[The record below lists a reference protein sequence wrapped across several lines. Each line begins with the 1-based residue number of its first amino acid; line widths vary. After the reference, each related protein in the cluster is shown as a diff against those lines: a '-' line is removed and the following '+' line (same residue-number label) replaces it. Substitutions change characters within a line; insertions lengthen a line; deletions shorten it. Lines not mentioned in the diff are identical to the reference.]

1 LKEWLFFNLHPMKIL
16 TPFEK
21 ISKSRRTIILL
32 SWVAF
37 LILVWFV
44 GTAGEKHIFPTPGHV
59 FKGFTELYREGLV
72 VHIFNSLAL
81 CFLSIF
87 IAIIVSL
94 LFAYS
99 WPIPLLKPV
108 SELITKFRFLPFT
121 GLSFFITMVVHD
133 ARQMQV
139 WILVIFLTTFLT
151 TSLIAVI
158 KDIPQEEFDHAKTLK
173 CSRFEVLWQVVIL
186 GRLDYVID
194 VIRQNLAITWMM
206 LVTVESIV
214 VASGGL
220 GFLIK
225 NSDKFMN
232 HGRIIALQ
240 IIILLIGLGLDWF
253 INFLR
258 KVLFRYSKI

>member
-1 LKEWLFFNLHPMKIL
+1 MIKLI

-21 ISKSRRTIILL
+21 IPKANKTIILAVWIIAL
-32 SWVAF
+32 LAIWF
-37 LILVWFV
+37 L
-44 GTAGEKHIFPTPGHV
+44 GTMGEKHLFPSPAQV
-59 FKGFTELYREGLV
+59 FKGFSELYNEGLV
-72 VHIFNSLAL
+72 VHIFNSLKL

-87 IAIIVSL
+87 LAVILSMI
-94 LFAYS
+94 FAYS
-99 WPIPLLKPV
+99 FPIPILKPIAEFV
-108 SELITKFRFLPFT
+108 TKLRFLPFT
-121 GLSFFITMVVHD
+121 GLSFYITMVIHE
-133 ARQMQV
+133 ARNMQI
-139 WILVIFLTTFLT
+139 WIMVIFLTTFLT

-158 KDIPQEEFDHAKTLK
+158 SAIPQEEFDHAKTLK
-173 CSRFEVLWQVVIL
+173 CSRWEVLWQVIIL
-186 GRLDYVID
+186 GRVDHVID

-240 IIILLIGLGLDWF
+240 IIILLIGLFLDWG

-258 KVLFRYSKI
+258 KSIFRYSKI

>member
-1 LKEWLFFNLHPMKIL
+1 MKLI

-21 ISKSRRTIILL
+21 IAKSQRT
-32 SWVAF
+32 
-37 LILVWFV
+37 LILVGWIVLLLLIWFL
-44 GTAGEKHIFPTPGHV
+44 GTMGEKHLFPSPAQVITGLSQ
-59 FKGFTELYREGLV
+59 LYSEGLV

-81 CFLSIF
+81 CFISIL
-87 IAIIVSL
+87 IAIVFSMF
-94 LFAYS
+94 FAYTF
-99 WPIPLLKPV
+99 PIPLMKPV
-108 SELITKFRFLPFT
+108 SEFITKLRFLPFT
-121 GLSFFITMVVHD
+121 GISYFIVIAVHE
-133 ARQMQV
+133 ARNMQI
-139 WILVIFLTTFLT
+139 WIMVIFLTTFLT
-151 TSLIAVI
+151 TSLISVVSS
-158 KDIPQEEFDHAKTLK
+158 IPQEEFDHAKTLK
-173 CSRFEVLWQVVIL
+173 CSRWEILWQVIIL
-186 GRLDYVID
+186 GRVDYVID

-240 IIILLIGLGLDWF
+240 LIILLIGLFLDWA

-258 KVLFRYSKI
+258 KALFRYSTI

>member
-1 LKEWLFFNLHPMKIL
+1 MKKLFR
-16 TPFEK
+16 PFEEVK
-21 ISKSRRTIILL
+21 KSRRTIIMLCWIILL
-32 SWVAF
+32 FV
-37 LILVWFV
+37 IWFA
-44 GTAGEKHIFPTPGHV
+44 GTAGKTHLFPTPGNV
-59 FKGFTELYREGLV
+59 LKGFTELYNEGLV

-81 CFLSIF
+81 CFMSIF
-87 IAIIVSL
+87 FAIIVSL
-94 LFAYS
+94 IFAYS
-99 WPIPLLKPV
+99 WPIPMMKPV
-108 SELITKFRFLPFT
+108 AGFVTKLRFLPFT

-133 ARQMQV
+133 ARHMQI

-158 KDIPQEEFDHAKTLK
+158 RDIPQEEFDHAKTLR
-173 CSRFEVLWQVVIL
+173 CNRFEILWQVVIL

-240 IIILLIGLGLDWF
+240 IIILIIGLGLDWF

-258 KVLFRYSKI
+258 KLIFRYSKI

>member
-1 LKEWLFFNLHPMKIL
+1 MIKFL

-21 ISKSRRTIILL
+21 ISKLNKT
-32 SWVAF
+32 
-37 LILVWFV
+37 LILIGWLVLLIVIWFAA
-44 GTAGEKHIFPTPGHV
+44 TSGEKHLFPSPGQV
-59 FKGFTELYREGLV
+59 LKGFTELYHEGLA
-72 VHIFNSLAL
+72 VHIFNSLQL
-81 CFLSIF
+81 CFISIF
-87 IAIIVSL
+87 LATIISL
-94 LFAYS
+94 LLAYS
-99 WPIPLLKPV
+99 WPIPVLKSV
-108 SELITKFRFLPFT
+108 SEFVTKFRFLPFT
-121 GLSFFITMVVHD
+121 GLSFYITMVIHE
-133 ARQMQV
+133 ARMMQV

-158 KDIPQEEFDHAKTLK
+158 KDIPQEEFDHAKMLK
-173 CSRFEVLWQVVIL
+173 CTRWEVLWQVIIL

-232 HGRIIALQ
+232 TGRIIALQ
-240 IIILLIGLGLDWF
+240 IIILLIGLGLDAG

-258 KVLFRYSKI
+258 KALFRYSKI

>member
-1 LKEWLFFNLHPMKIL
+1 MIKIF

-21 ISKSRRTIILL
+21 LSKSHKTFILL
-32 SWVAF
+32 GWLF
-37 LILVWFV
+37 LLIVIWFV
-44 GTAGEKHIFPTPGHV
+44 GTSGTKHLFPSPSQVLT
-59 FKGFTELYREGLV
+59 GFTDLYNEGLV
-72 VHIFNSLAL
+72 VHIFNSLQL
-81 CFLSIF
+81 CFISIF
-87 IAIIVSL
+87 LATVISL
-94 LFAYS
+94 MFAYT
-99 WPIPLLKPV
+99 WPIPALKSI
-108 SELITKFRFLPFT
+108 SEFVTKFRFLPFT
-121 GLSFFITMVVHD
+121 GLSFYITMVIHE
-133 ARQMQV
+133 ARTMQV

-173 CSRFEVLWQVVIL
+173 CSRLEVLWQVIIL
-186 GRLDYVID
+186 GRLDYVMD

-232 HGRIIALQ
+232 TGRIIALQ
-240 IIILLIGLGLDWF
+240 IIILLIGLGLDAG

-258 KVLFRYSKI
+258 KTIFRYSKI

>member
-1 LKEWLFFNLHPMKIL
+1 MIKLL

-21 ISKSRRTIILL
+21 ISKTNRALVLL
-32 SWVAF
+32 GWFV
-37 LILVWFV
+37 LLMVLWFV
-44 GTAGEKHIFPTPGHV
+44 GTAGEKHLFPNPSQV
-59 FKGFTELYREGLV
+59 LEGFSGLYSEGLV
-72 VHIFNSLAL
+72 VHIFNSLKL

-87 IAIIVSL
+87 LATILSL

-99 WPIPLLKPV
+99 FPIPLLKPV
-108 SELITKFRFLPFT
+108 AEFVTKFRFLPFT
-121 GLSFFITMVVHD
+121 GLSFYITMVVHE
-133 ARQMQV
+133 ARNMQV

-151 TSLIAVI
+151 TSLIAII

-173 CSRFEVLWQVVIL
+173 CSRFEVLWQVIVL
-186 GRLDYVID
+186 GRIDYVID
-194 VIRQNLAITWMM
+194 SIRQNLAITWMM

-232 HGRIIALQ
+232 TGRIIALQ
-240 IIILLIGLGLDWF
+240 IIILLIGLGLDSG

-258 KVLFRYSKI
+258 KAVFRYSKI

>member
-1 LKEWLFFNLHPMKIL
+1 MKQYI

-21 ISKSRRTIILL
+21 IAKSKRTIIL
-32 SWVAF
+32 SIWVVLLLA
-37 LILVWFV
+37 IWFA
-44 GTAGEKHIFPTPGHV
+44 GTSGEKHLFPSPSQV
-59 FKGFTELYREGLV
+59 FKGFSDLYNEGLV
-72 VHIFNSLAL
+72 VHILNSLIL

-87 IAIIVSL
+87 LAIIISML
-94 LFAYS
+94 LAYS
-99 WPIPLLKPV
+99 WPIPALKPL
-108 SELITKFRFLPFT
+108 SEFVTKFRFLPFT
-121 GLSFFITMVVHD
+121 GLSFYVALMIHD
-133 ARQMQV
+133 ARNMQI
-139 WILVIFLTTFLT
+139 WIMVIFLTTFLT

-158 KDIPQEEFDHAKTLK
+158 RDIPEEEFDHAKTLK
-173 CSRFEVLWQVVIL
+173 CSRWEVLWQVIVL

-194 VIRQNLAITWMM
+194 VIRQNLAIAWMM

-240 IIILLIGLGLDWF
+240 IIILLIGLGLDGG

-258 KVLFRYSKI
+258 KAIFRYSKI

>member
-1 LKEWLFFNLHPMKIL
+1 MIKFL

-21 ISKSRRTIILL
+21 ISKSNKTIILVL
-32 SWVAF
+32 WIVL
-37 LILVWFV
+37 LIAIWFI
-44 GTAGEKHIFPTPGHV
+44 GTSGTKHLFPSPAQV
-59 FKGFTELYREGLV
+59 FSGFTALYNEGLV
-72 VHIFNSLAL
+72 EHIFNSLKL

-87 IAIIVSL
+87 LAVVISML
-94 LFAYS
+94 LAYS
-99 WPIPLLKPV
+99 WPIPALKPV
-108 SELITKFRFLPFT
+108 SEFITKFRFLPFT
-121 GLSFFITMVVHD
+121 GLSFYVALLVHD
-133 ARQMQV
+133 ARNMQV

-158 KDIPQEEFDHAKTLK
+158 KDIPEEEFDHAKTLK
-173 CSRFEVLWQVVIL
+173 CSRWEVLWQVIIL
-186 GRLDYVID
+186 GRIDYVID
-194 VIRQNLAITWMM
+194 VIRQNLAIAWMM

-240 IIILLIGLGLDWF
+240 IIILLIGLGLDSG

-258 KVLFRYSKI
+258 KAIFRYSKI

>member
-1 LKEWLFFNLHPMKIL
+1 MYTMIKKFF

-21 ISKSRRTIILL
+21 LPKSQKTIILIA
-32 SWVAF
+32 WVVLL
-37 LILVWFV
+37 LIIWFV
-44 GTAGEKHIFPTPGHV
+44 GTSGQKHLFPAPVQVLEGL
-59 FKGFTELYREGLV
+59 KELYNEGLV
-72 VHIFNSLAL
+72 VHIFNSLGL
-81 CFLSIF
+81 CFLSILLATI
-87 IAIIVSL
+87 IALV
-94 LFAYS
+94 FAYT
-99 WPIPLLKPV
+99 WPIPMMKPV
-108 SELITKFRFLPFT
+108 AEFVTKLRFLPFT
-121 GLSFFITMVVHD
+121 GLSFYITLVVHE
-133 ARQMQV
+133 ARNMQI
-139 WILVIFLTTFLT
+139 WIMVIFLTTFLT

-158 KDIPQEEFDHAKTLK
+158 RDIPEEEFDHAKTLK
-173 CSRFEVLWQVVIL
+173 CSRLEVLWQVIIL
-186 GRLDYVID
+186 GRIDYVID

-240 IIILLIGLGLDWF
+240 IIILLIGLLLDWG

-258 KVLFRYSKI
+258 KAIFRYSKI

>member
-1 LKEWLFFNLHPMKIL
+1 MIKKFA

-21 ISKSRRTIILL
+21 INQSQRTIILL
-32 SWVAF
+32 IWIAVLIAFWV
-37 LILVWFV
+37 I
-44 GTAGEKHIFPTPGHV
+44 GTSGQKHLFPTPGQV
-59 FKGFTELYREGLV
+59 LDGFKGLYNEGLV
-72 VHIFNSLAL
+72 VHIFNSLKL
-81 CFLSIF
+81 CFISIF
-87 IAIIVSL
+87 LATSIAL

-99 WPIPLLKPV
+99 WSVPMIKPV
-108 SELITKFRFLPFT
+108 SEFVTKLRFLPFT
-121 GLSFFITMVVHD
+121 GLSFYITLVIHE
-133 ARQMQV
+133 ARNMQI
-139 WILVIFLTTFLT
+139 WIMVIFLTTFLT

-173 CSRFEVLWQVVIL
+173 CNRFEVLWQVIVL
-186 GRLDYVID
+186 GRIDYVID
-194 VIRQNLAITWMM
+194 SIRQNLAITWMM

-240 IIILLIGLGLDWF
+240 IIILLIGLFLDWG

-258 KVLFRYSKI
+258 KAIFRYSKI

>member
-1 LKEWLFFNLHPMKIL
+1 MIKLI

-21 ISKSRRTIILL
+21 ISKSNKT
-32 SWVAF
+32 
-37 LILVWFV
+37 LILVGWIIVLLAVWFL
-44 GTAGEKHIFPTPGHV
+44 GTMGEKHLFPSPAQV
-59 FKGFTELYREGLV
+59 LKGFSELYNEGLV
-72 VHIFNSLAL
+72 VHIFNSLKL

-87 IAIIVSL
+87 LAVVLSMI
-94 LFAYS
+94 FAYS
-99 WPIPLLKPV
+99 FPIPILKPIAEFV
-108 SELITKFRFLPFT
+108 TKLRFLPFT
-121 GLSFFITMVVHD
+121 GLSFYITMIIHE
-133 ARQMQV
+133 ARNMQI

-158 KDIPQEEFDHAKTLK
+158 SAIPQEEFDHAKTLK
-173 CSRFEVLWQVVIL
+173 CSRWEVLWQVIIL
-186 GRLDYVID
+186 GRVDHVID

-240 IIILLIGLGLDWF
+240 IIILLIGLLLDWM

-258 KVLFRYSKI
+258 KSIFRYSKI

>member
-1 LKEWLFFNLHPMKIL
+1 MQ
-16 TPFEK
+16 
-21 ISKSRRTIILL
+21 RTIILV
-32 SWVAF
+32 SWVVLLFA
-37 LILVWFV
+37 IWFIGSS
-44 GTAGEKHIFPTPGHV
+44 GTKHLFPTPSQV
-59 FKGFTELYREGLV
+59 LTGFSELYKEGLV
-72 VHIFNSLAL
+72 VHIFQSLKL

-87 IAIIVSL
+87 LATIIAL

-99 WPIPLLKPV
+99 WPIPLMKPV
-108 SELITKFRFLPFT
+108 AEFVTKFRFLPFT
-121 GLSFFITMVVHD
+121 GLSFYITLMVHD
-133 ARQMQV
+133 ARNMQV

-173 CSRFEVLWQVVIL
+173 CSRWEVLWQVIVL
-186 GRLDYVID
+186 GRIDYVID

-258 KVLFRYSKI
+258 KSVFRYSKI

>member
-1 LKEWLFFNLHPMKIL
+1 MIKLI

-21 ISKSRRTIILL
+21 ISKSNKT
-32 SWVAF
+32 
-37 LILVWFV
+37 LILIGWIIVLLAIWFL
-44 GTAGEKHIFPTPGHV
+44 GTMGEKHLFPSPAQV
-59 FKGFTELYREGLV
+59 LKGFSELYNEGLV
-72 VHIFNSLAL
+72 VHIFNSLKL

-87 IAIIVSL
+87 LAVILSMI
-94 LFAYS
+94 FAYS
-99 WPIPLLKPV
+99 FPIPILKPI
-108 SELITKFRFLPFT
+108 SEFVTKLRFLPFT
-121 GLSFFITMVVHD
+121 GLSFYITMVIHE
-133 ARQMQV
+133 ARNMQV
-139 WILVIFLTTFLT
+139 WIMVIFLTTFLT

-158 KDIPQEEFDHAKTLK
+158 SAIPQEEFDHAKTLK
-173 CSRFEVLWQVVIL
+173 CSRWEVLWQVIIL
-186 GRLDYVID
+186 GRVDHVID

-240 IIILLIGLGLDWF
+240 IIILLIGLLLDWA
-253 INFLR
+253 INFFR
-258 KVLFRYSKI
+258 KSIFRYSKI

>member
-1 LKEWLFFNLHPMKIL
+1 MLKII

-21 ISKSRRTIILL
+21 ISKTNKT
-32 SWVAF
+32 
-37 LILVWFV
+37 LILVGWVIALLAIWFI
-44 GTAGEKHIFPTPGHV
+44 GTMGEKHLFPSPPQV
-59 FKGFTELYREGLV
+59 FKGFSELYNEGLV
-72 VHIFNSLAL
+72 VHVFNSLKL

-87 IAIIVSL
+87 LAVILSMI
-94 LFAYS
+94 FAYAF
-99 WPIPLLKPV
+99 PIPLLKPIAEFV
-108 SELITKFRFLPFT
+108 TKLRFLPFT
-121 GLSFFITMVVHD
+121 GLSFYITMVIHE
-133 ARQMQV
+133 ARNMQI
-139 WILVIFLTTFLT
+139 WIMVIFLTTFLT

-158 KDIPQEEFDHAKTLK
+158 SAIPQEEFDHAKTLK
-173 CSRFEVLWQVVIL
+173 CSRWEVLWQVIIL
-186 GRLDYVID
+186 GRIDYVID

-240 IIILLIGLGLDWF
+240 IIILLIGLLLDWF

-258 KVLFRYSKI
+258 KSVFRYSKI

>member
-1 LKEWLFFNLHPMKIL
+1 MKKFI

-21 ISKSRRTIILL
+21 ISKPTKTVILL
-32 SWVAF
+32 CWIVVVLAA
-37 LILVWFV
+37 WFI
-44 GTAGEKHIFPTPGHV
+44 GTMGTKHLFPAPAQV
-59 FKGFTELYREGLV
+59 LKGFTELYEEGLV
-72 VHIFNSLAL
+72 VHIFNSLSL

-87 IAIIVSL
+87 IAVILST
-94 LFAYS
+94 LFAYT

-108 SELITKFRFLPFT
+108 SEFITKFRFLPFT
-121 GLSFFITMVVHD
+121 GLSFYITLIIHD
-133 ARQMQV
+133 ARNMQI
-139 WILVIFLTTFLT
+139 WIMVIFLTTFLT

-158 KDIPQEEFDHAKTLK
+158 KDIPEEEFDHAKTLG
-173 CSRFEVLWQVVIL
+173 CSRMEVLWQVIVL
-186 GRLDYVID
+186 GRVDYVID

-240 IIILLIGLGLDWF
+240 IIILLIGLGLDSG

-258 KVLFRYSKI
+258 KAVFRYSKI

>member
-1 LKEWLFFNLHPMKIL
+1 MIKFL

-21 ISKSRRTIILL
+21 VSKLHKT
-32 SWVAF
+32 
-37 LILVWFV
+37 LILSGWLVLLIVIWFA
-44 GTAGEKHIFPTPGHV
+44 TTSGEKHLFPSPDQV
-59 FKGFTELYREGLV
+59 LKGFTDLYNEGLAE
-72 VHIFNSLAL
+72 HIFNSLKL
-81 CFLSIF
+81 CFISIF
-87 IAIIVSL
+87 LATIISL

-99 WPIPLLKPV
+99 WSIPILKSV
-108 SELITKFRFLPFT
+108 AEFVTKFRFLPFT
-121 GLSFFITMVVHD
+121 GLSFYITMVIHE
-133 ARQMQV
+133 ARTMQV

-173 CSRFEVLWQVVIL
+173 CNRWEVLWQVIVL
-186 GRLDYVID
+186 GRIDYVID

-232 HGRIIALQ
+232 TGRIIALQ
-240 IIILLIGLGLDWF
+240 IIILLIGLGLDAG
-253 INFLR
+253 INYLR
-258 KVLFRYSKI
+258 KAIFRYSKI

>member
-1 LKEWLFFNLHPMKIL
+1 MDIL
-16 TPFEK
+16 TPFAK
-21 ISKSRRTIILL
+21 ISKSNRIIVLV
-32 SWVAF
+32 SWIAMLFSLWV
-37 LILVWFV
+37 I
-44 GTAGEKHIFPTPGHV
+44 GTMGSEHIFPTPSNV
-59 FKGFTELYREGLV
+59 FKGFSELFQEGLV
-72 VHIFNSLAL
+72 VHIFNSLFL
-81 CFLSIF
+81 CFFSIF
-87 IAIIVSL
+87 IAIIISL

-99 WPIPLLKPV
+99 WPIPLLKPI
-108 SELITKFRFLPFT
+108 SEFITKFRFLPFT
-121 GLSFFITMVVHD
+121 GLSFFITMVVHE
-133 ARQMQV
+133 ARNMQI

-173 CSRFEVLWQVVIL
+173 CSRFEILWQVVIL

-240 IIILLIGLGLDWF
+240 IIILLIGLGLDWG

-258 KVLFRYSKI
+258 KTLFRYSKI

>member
-1 LKEWLFFNLHPMKIL
+1 MLKYLI
-16 TPFEK
+16 PFEK
-21 ISKSRRTIILL
+21 TTKTQRTIILV
-32 SWVAF
+32 SWI
-37 LILVWFV
+37 ILLFVIWFIGSS
-44 GTAGEKHIFPTPGHV
+44 GTKHLFPTPSQV
-59 FKGFTELYREGLV
+59 LTGFSELYKEGLV
-72 VHIFNSLAL
+72 VHIFQSLKL

-87 IAIIVSL
+87 LATIIAL

-99 WPIPLLKPV
+99 WTIPLVKPV
-108 SELITKFRFLPFT
+108 AEFVTKFRFLPFT
-121 GLSFFITMVVHD
+121 GLSFYITLIVHE
-133 ARQMQV
+133 ARDMQV

-158 KDIPQEEFDHAKTLK
+158 SDIPQEEFDHAKTLK
-173 CSRFEVLWQVVIL
+173 CGRFEVLWQVIVL
-186 GRLDYVID
+186 GRIDYVID
-194 VIRQNLAITWMM
+194 AIRQNLAITWMM

-240 IIILLIGLGLDWF
+240 IIILIIGLGLDWF

-258 KVLFRYSKI
+258 KSVFRYSKI

>member
-1 LKEWLFFNLHPMKIL
+1 MCGWLV
-16 TPFEK
+16 
-21 ISKSRRTIILL
+21 LL
-32 SWVAF
+32 IG
-37 LILVWFV
+37 LWFIT
-44 GTAGEKHIFPTPGHV
+44 TAGEKHIFPSPGSV
-59 FKGFTELYREGLV
+59 FKGFSELYNEGLV
-72 VHIFNSLAL
+72 THIFSSLSL
-81 CFLSIF
+81 CFLSIL
-87 IAIIVSL
+87 IATAISL

-108 SELITKFRFLPFT
+108 SEFITKFRFLPFT

-133 ARQMQV
+133 SRNMQV

-173 CSRFEVLWQVVIL
+173 CNRFEVLWQVVIL

-214 VASGGL
+214 AASGGL

-240 IIILLIGLGLDWF
+240 IIILVIGLGLDWF

-258 KVLFRYSKI
+258 KAFFRYSKI

>member
-1 LKEWLFFNLHPMKIL
+1 MIKYL
-16 TPFEK
+16 TPFEN
-21 ISKSRRTIILL
+21 ISKSKKTIILAV
-32 SWVAF
+32 WIVF
-37 LILVWFV
+37 ILILWYV
-44 GTAGEKHIFPTPGHV
+44 TTMGEKHLFPSPSQV
-59 FKGFTELYREGLV
+59 LKGFSDLYSEGLV
-72 VHIFNSLAL
+72 VHIFNSLKL

-87 IAIIVSL
+87 LSIVLSM
-94 LFAYS
+94 LFAYT
-99 WPIPLLKPV
+99 WPIPLFKPIAEFV
-108 SELITKFRFLPFT
+108 TKFRFLPFT
-121 GLSFFITMVVHD
+121 GLSFYIAMIIHD
-133 ARQMQV
+133 ARNMQI
-139 WILVIFLTTFLT
+139 WIMVIFLTTFLT

-158 KDIPQEEFDHAKTLK
+158 SSIPQEEFDHAKTLK
-173 CSRFEVLWQVVIL
+173 CSRLEVLWQVIVL
-186 GRLDYVID
+186 GRIDYVID

-258 KVLFRYSKI
+258 KSIFRYSKI

>member
-1 LKEWLFFNLHPMKIL
+1 MIKLI

-21 ISKSRRTIILL
+21 ISKTNKT
-32 SWVAF
+32 
-37 LILVWFV
+37 LILVGWIIVLLTIWFL
-44 GTAGEKHIFPTPGHV
+44 GTMGEKHLFPSPAQV
-59 FKGFTELYREGLV
+59 FKGFSELYNEGLV
-72 VHIFNSLAL
+72 VHIFNSLKL

-87 IAIIVSL
+87 LAVFFSMI
-94 LFAYS
+94 FAYS
-99 WPIPLLKPV
+99 FPIPILKPI
-108 SELITKFRFLPFT
+108 SEFVTKLRFLPFT
-121 GLSFFITMVVHD
+121 GLSFYITMVIHE
-133 ARQMQV
+133 ARNMQI
-139 WILVIFLTTFLT
+139 WIMVIFLTTFLT

-158 KDIPQEEFDHAKTLK
+158 SAIPQEEFDHAKTLK
-173 CSRFEVLWQVVIL
+173 CSRWEVLWQVIIL
-186 GRLDYVID
+186 GRVDHVID

-240 IIILLIGLGLDWF
+240 IIILLIGLLLDWM

-258 KVLFRYSKI
+258 KSIFRYSKI